1 MSTATQTV
9 TKTKIK
15 PISLFQVL
23 LLNDDYTP
31 MDFVV
36 QVLIQ
41 LFNKSEAEAEEI
53 CMTVHRNGQGVAGVY
68 TKEIAET
75 KAAETIR
82 AARAHGHPLKAVAQE
97 A

>member
-1 MSTATQTV
+1 MSTATETV

-15 PISLFQVL
+15 PISLYQVL

-36 QVLIQ
+36 QVLVQ

-53 CMTVHRNGQGVAGVY
+53 CMNVHRNGRGVAGVY

-75 KAAETIR
+75 KASEVVR
-82 AARAHGHPLKAVAQE
+82 AARAHGHPLKAVAEE